1 VVQRKHDSGDW
12 LACIPNAHPGY
23 ISWEQYQQNLKLLES
38 NGKGYALA
46 RSSPPR
52 EGAALLQGRAM
63 CGRCGRHFRLT
74 YSYAREKPEARYICN
89 PAESGLGEPTC
100 QSIAALPVDEAVGAL
115 VAERMTPAAVE
126 LALEIRK
133 EIEARHEEAD
143 QLRCRAIEHAH
154 YEADLAQRRFML
166 VDPGNRLVASTLE
179 AVWND
184 KLRALAQAREE
195 RERARQRDQLLLDDA
210 IRQRLITMTTDFKKI
225 WNDPD
230 TSNRERKRLLAYII
244 EDVTLIKFPE
254 EGTTRIHVRF
264 KGGKTETFT
273 VMNPRNLS
281 QLLKTPPPIVELVDK
296 LLADHIYDEIAEI
309 LNARGLR
316 PGGSARPGRSNA
328 CFTAQRVAYLVR
340 EYGLRS
346 RYDRLRD
353 RGLLTHEEAAARLGV
368 HEWTVED
375 WAKRGLIKR
384 HAYNGHWYLY
394 ELPESGL
401 PTKRRWHRLSDRAAD
416 FNAGKEAKPSHTIER
431 SAV

>member
-1 VVQRKHDSGDW
+1 
-12 LACIPNAHPGY
+12 
-23 ISWEQYQQNLKLLES
+23 
-38 NGKGYALA
+38 
-46 RSSPPR
+46 
-52 EGAALLQGRAM
+52 
-63 CGRCGRHFRLT
+63 
-74 YSYAREKPEARYICN
+74 
-89 PAESGLGEPTC
+89 
-100 QSIAALPVDEAVGAL
+100 
-115 VAERMTPAAVE
+115 
-126 LALEIRK
+126 
-133 EIEARHEEAD
+133 
-143 QLRCRAIEHAH
+143 
-154 YEADLAQRRFML
+154 ML

-195 RERARQRDQLLLDDA
+195 RERARQHDQLLLDDA

-309 LNARGLR
+309 LNAPGLR